1 MTDEERLRRA
11 EAYLNSLPISGRG
24 RPVKE
29 PVAEIK
35 ISITRDRMKYTQSVK
50 LIDSDKLEDALKS
63 FADKFISDVFIGK
76 AEGKL
81 LKTKKY
87 I

>member
-29 PVAEIK
+29 PVSEIK
-35 ISITRDRMKYTQSVK
+35 ISITRDKTKYSRSVK
-50 LIDSDKLEDALKS
+50 LTDSEKLEDAIKA
-63 FADKFISDVFIGK
+63 FADKFISDVFTGK